1 MNKEV
6 IIIFLGLFVFKNK
19 MVSIGSNTTRKIQD
33 YSKNRI
39 KGNIYF
45 KTDKL
50 FYEVGKVRYMWRFYL
65 IILKVL
71 TLSGKLV

>member
-6 IIIFLGLFVFKNK
+6 IIIFLDHFVFKNK

-45 KTDKL
+45 KTDKF
-50 FYEVGKVRYMWRFYL
+50 FYEVGKV
-65 IILKVL
+65 
-71 TLSGKLV
+71 

>member
-6 IIIFLGLFVFKNK
+6 IIIFLFLFVFKNK

-50 FYEVGKVRYMWRFYL
+50 FYEVGKV
-65 IILKVL
+65 
-71 TLSGKLV
+71 

>member
-1 MNKEV
+1 
-6 IIIFLGLFVFKNK
+6 

-33 YSKNRI
+33 YLKTRTKFNV
-39 KGNIYF
+39 YF

-50 FYEVGKVRYMWRFYL
+50 FYEVDKVWYMWQFYL
-65 IILKVL
+65 IILKVP

>member
-6 IIIFLGLFVFKNK
+6 IIIFLDLFVFKNK

-45 KTDKL
+45 KT
-50 FYEVGKVRYMWRFYL
+50 GKVRYMWQFYL
-65 IILKVL
+65 IILKVP

>member
-45 KTDKL
+45 KTDKF
-50 FYEVGKVRYMWRFYL
+50 FYEVGKV
-65 IILKVL
+65 
-71 TLSGKLV
+71 

>member
-1 MNKEV
+1 
-6 IIIFLGLFVFKNK
+6 

-33 YSKNRI
+33 YLKTRTKFNV
-39 KGNIYF
+39 YF

-50 FYEVGKVRYMWRFYL
+50 FYEVGKVRYMWQFYL
-65 IILKVL
+65 IILKVP